1 MCIPRI
7 RAHMHIGRLT
17 HARKRIIR
25 TLVTEPSPLLLISLS
40 LPSVFSALVHLH
52 TTTHLRSFSS
62 LPLFGLQSRARGSRT
77 TLRIDCIVAGTCIYM
92 CIYTRN
98 SHSHNSRRNRSRANG
113 LSLSRSPR
121 RCINVVGSASPPWLL
136 FSFTHSLSQRCL
148 KAGCSG
154 SAAPLALHLSSGS
167 QARRIFSSPR
177 SYTLL
182 SLSLVTLLTHLCE
195 SSCEK
200 DGS

>member
-77 TLRIDCIVAGTCIYM
+77 TLRIDCIVAGTCIYVY
-92 CIYTRN
+92 IHAKLALTQQQKKPL
-98 SHSHNSRRNRSRANG
+98 SRERSLSLGLHEGVSMSLAVLRLHG
-113 LSLSRSPR
+113 CSSRSLTLSLSA
-121 RCINVVGSASPPWLL
+121 V
-136 FSFTHSLSQRCL
+136 
-148 KAGCSG
+148 
-154 SAAPLALHLSSGS
+154 
-167 QARRIFSSPR
+167 
-177 SYTLL
+177 
-182 SLSLVTLLTHLCE
+182 
-195 SSCEK
+195 
-200 DGS
+200 